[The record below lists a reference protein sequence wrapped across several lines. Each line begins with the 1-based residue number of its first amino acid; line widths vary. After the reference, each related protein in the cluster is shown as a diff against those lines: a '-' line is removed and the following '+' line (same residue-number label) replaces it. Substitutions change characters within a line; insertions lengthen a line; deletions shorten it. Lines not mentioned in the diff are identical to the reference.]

1 MADGRSK
8 LKDLA
13 NAFEKRHEILRCRLS
28 KLGFESEG
36 TNGDQNFDSAAPED
50 QEKHKRLVRTNIGSK
65 QCSWSSKCSFASTI
79 TKKAFG

>member
-28 KLGFESEG
+28 QLGFESEG
-36 TNGDQNFDSAAPED
+36 TNGDQNFDSSAPEG
-50 QEKHKRLVRTNIGSK
+50 QEKHKRLVRTNIAVLAVFKMLLCIYNYEGGIRV
-65 QCSWSSKCSFASTI
+65 T
-79 TKKAFG
+79 